1 MIIFYV
7 VCALVCLAL
16 VLCNLYFAENKLTTA
31 QAAGFT
37 VASLIP
43 FVNALIIV
51 FVFIV
56 AYDMAKAEIEKE
68 GNLK

>member
-1 MIIFYV
+1 VIIFYV

-16 VLCNLYFAENKLTTA
+16 VLCNLHFAENKLTTA

-43 FVNALIIV
+43 FVNALIIL
-51 FVFIV
+51 FTFYV
-56 AYDMAKAEIEKE
+56 AYDMAKAEIERE
-68 GNLK
+68 GKK

>member
-1 MIIFYV
+1 
-7 VCALVCLAL
+7 VCLGL

-43 FVNALIIV
+43 FVNTLIIIGL
-51 FVFIV
+51 FYV
-56 AYDMAKAEIEKE
+56 ALQMAKAEIERE
-68 GNLK
+68 GKK